1 MPQRNFLQGGYN
13 PNANLKPVVKPDR
26 ETNIPTPQ
34 FAPKF
39 QTILVERFREQLKS
53 RGGRGLIGLKR
64 QFKIMDDNG
73 SGTLDINEFRKGIHD
88 FQIDIDEKDIDG
100 LFKAFDADGCGQISY
115 DDFVRV
121 VVGPMNQFRTQL
133 VQKVFNKIDFIGDGV
148 LNIEDLKGRY
158 DASRHPDVKSGKKS
172 EEEVLTEFLETF
184 EQHHN
189 ILNGYQSD
197 GQVTLEEFVEYYT
210 NISANI
216 DSDAYFDLMINNA
229 WNLDGRNNTDN
240 LPFAGSKKKVTNV
253 SARDA
258 WRQDHHRNLFGTDK
272 VTPCMK
278 TKNQE
283 GQTSNKGTYT
293 ESVFVPQS
301 SLPSAGGATFKN
313 PNEYRQQMM
322 SDSQR

>member
-1 MPQRNFLQGGYN
+1 
-13 PNANLKPVVKPDR
+13 
-26 ETNIPTPQ
+26 
-34 FAPKF
+34 
-39 QTILVERFREQLKS
+39 
-53 RGGRGLIGLKR
+53 
-64 QFKIMDDNG
+64 
-73 SGTLDINEFRKGIHD
+73 
-88 FQIDIDEKDIDG
+88 
-100 LFKAFDADGCGQISY
+100 
-115 DDFVRV
+115 
-121 VVGPMNQFRTQL
+121 
-133 VQKVFNKIDFIGDGV
+133 V

-272 VTPCMK
+272 VTPFMK

-283 GQTSNKGTYT
+283 WQTSNKGTYT

-313 PNEYRQQMM
+313 PNEYRQ
-322 SDSQR
+322 